1 MGIADMIPTLDDVA
15 LGNLR
20 DNAARLEASGAGA
33 QQKQAATLLP
43 LIEAELAS
51 RKAAKPK
58 PARGGKKKAAAAVKE
73 AEEDSEKESD
83 EDTEAEL

>member
-1 MGIADMIPTLDDVA
+1 MGIAEMIPTLDDVA

-20 DNAARLEASGAGA
+20 DNAARLEANGAGA
-33 QQKQAATLLP
+33 QQKQAASLLP

-58 PARGGKKKAAAAVKE
+58 PARGGKKKAAPVVEE
-73 AEEDSEKESD
+73 ADSEVESD

>member
-1 MGIADMIPTLDDVA
+1 MGIAEMIPTLDDVA

-20 DNAARLEASGAGA
+20 DNAARLEANGAGA

-58 PARGGKKKAAAAVKE
+58 PARGGKKKAAAKVEE
-73 AEEDSEKESD
+73 ADDSEKESD